1 MKKTVLTW
9 SFFLFCAA
17 FLCGGELPEVVV
29 FATGGTI
36 AGTHA
41 DKSAT
46 VGYRVATLPV
56 ETLLN
61 AVPEIGKFARLRG
74 IQVFQIASEN
84 LTMPDWFKLAADIQK
99 ELDQKD
105 VAGAVV
111 THGTDTL
118 EETAYFLNLTLNSD
132 KPVVLVGAMRPA
144 TAYSADGPLNLLNAA
159 AVAASSEAKGLGV
172 LVVMNDSIY
181 GARDV
186 RKGNTVR
193 PDSFRSG
200 DFGLLGTVI
209 SGKVEIH
216 NRSARRHTTQ
226 SIFHGLAGNGDI
238 PRVDIIYCYGG
249 TSADQL
255 EDAVK
260 RGSKGIVFACT
271 GNGSLNTS
279 LRPVVKKLTAQGM
292 PVVRATRVADGPV
305 VRNGEVND
313 DEYKTIPAGTL
324 NPQKARI
331 LLTLCLMKGLD
342 WDAVTKCFETY

>member
-1 MKKTVLTW
+1 MKKIMLIW
-9 SFFLFCAA
+9 SFFLFCTA

-46 VGYRVATLPV
+46 VGYQVATLPV

-61 AVPEIGKFARLRG
+61 AVPEINKFARLRG

-84 LTMPDWFKLAADIQK
+84 LTMPDWFKLASDIQK
-99 ELDQKD
+99 ELDKKD

-118 EETAYFLNLTLNSD
+118 EETAYFLHLTLNSD

-159 AVAASSEAKGLGV
+159 AVAAAPEARGLGV

-193 PDSFRSG
+193 PDSFHAG
-200 DFGLLGTVI
+200 NFGLLGTAI
-209 SGKVEIH
+209 SGKVEIY
-216 NRSARRHTTQ
+216 NRSAKLHTTR
-226 SIFHGLAGNGDI
+226 SIFQGLTPKGEI

-249 TSADQL
+249 TTADQL
-255 EDAVK
+255 EDAIQ

-279 LRPVVKKLTAQGM
+279 LRPVVKKLTARGI

-324 NPQKARI
+324 SPQKARI

-342 WDAVTKCFETY
+342 QKAITKCFESC